1 MKGNRFGFEQV
12 KVIAAIVFCISFFAC
27 NNDSKKG
34 NSNST
39 ETVPKIDPFIAK
51 APSFSQDSAFMLVQK
66 QVAFGPRVPGTKAH
80 ANCAS
85 FIEKTLKEYGLT
97 VIVQSAPVTTYDGKI
112 FNLKNIIA
120 SYKPEFQKR
129 VLLLAHWDSRPIA
142 DNDDKDKQKP
152 LDGADDGASGV
163 AVLLEIARQISKAEL
178 KIGVDLFFSDLEDY
192 GQPDDSD
199 KPKMQDSWCLGT
211 QYWAKNMHV
220 PGYTANY
227 GILLDMVGAK
237 GAIFPREGTGNYF
250 APDVVNKVWSIAKN
264 LGYSSYFTDDNT
276 GNTTDD
282 HLYVNTIAKIP
293 CIDIVHMSPLTGT
306 YGEHHH
312 THKDNMDI
320 IDKNTLKVVGQ
331 TVLEVLYQE

>member
-1 MKGNRFGFEQV
+1 MKKNRPG
-12 KVIAAIVFCISFFAC
+12 IAKMPFFIVAVLCLSIFSC
-27 NNDSKKG
+27 NNESTQTQ
-34 NSNST
+34 T
-39 ETVPKIDPFIAK
+39 ETVQKPAAFVKK
-51 APSFSQDSAFMLVQK
+51 APAFNEDSAYYWVQK
-66 QVAFGPRVPGTKAH
+66 QVAFGPRVPGSKAH
-80 ANCAS
+80 ANCAA
-85 FIEKTLKEYGLT
+85 FIEKTLKDYGLT
-97 VIVQSAPVTTYDGKI
+97 VVVQTAPITTYDNKI

-129 VLLLAHWDSRPIA
+129 VLLLAHWDSRHIA
-142 DNDDKDKQKP
+142 DNDTKDENKAI
-152 LDGADDGASGV
+152 DGADDGGSGV
-163 AVLLEIARQISKAEL
+163 AVLLEIARQLSKADL
-178 KIGVDLFFSDLEDY
+178 KVGVDLFFSDLEDY

-237 GAIFPREGTGNYF
+237 GAIFPREGTGSYF
-250 APDVVNKVWSIAKN
+250 APDVVNKVWSTAKN
-264 LGYSSYFTDDNT
+264 LGYSSYFTDDKT
-276 GNTTDD
+276 GSTTDD

-293 CIDIVHMSPLTGT
+293 CIDIVHMSPVSGS

-312 THKDNMDI
+312 THKDTIDI

-331 TVLEVLYQE
+331 TVLEVLWQE

>member
-1 MKGNRFGFEQV
+1 MKKNRFG
-12 KVIAAIVFCISFFAC
+12 IAKMPFFIVAVLCLSIFAC
-27 NNDSKKG
+27 NNESTQTP
-34 NSNST
+34 T
-39 ETVPKIDPFIAK
+39 ETVQKPAAFVKK
-51 APSFSQDSAFMLVQK
+51 APAFNEDSAYYWVQK
-66 QVAFGPRVPGTKAH
+66 QVAFGPRVPGSKAH

-85 FIEKTLKEYGLT
+85 FIEKTLKDYGLT
-97 VIVQSAPVTTYDGKI
+97 VVVQTAPITTYDNKI

-129 VLLLAHWDSRPIA
+129 VLLLAHWDSRHIA
-142 DNDDKDKQKP
+142 DNDTKDENKAI
-152 LDGADDGASGV
+152 DGADDGGSGV
-163 AVLLEIARQISKAEL
+163 AVLLEIARQLSKADL
-178 KIGVDLFFSDLEDY
+178 KVGVDLFFSDLEDY

-237 GAIFPREGTGNYF
+237 GAIFPREGTGSYF
-250 APDVVNKVWSIAKN
+250 APDVVNKVWSTAKN
-264 LGYSSYFTDDNT
+264 LGYSSYFTDDKT
-276 GNTTDD
+276 GSTTDD

-293 CIDIVHMSPLTGT
+293 CIDIVHMSPVSGS

-312 THKDNMDI
+312 THKDTMDI

-331 TVLEVLYQE
+331 TVLEVLWQE

>member
-1 MKGNRFGFEQV
+1 MEKSKFSF
-12 KVIAAIVFCISFFAC
+12 KIPYVFVFLILCLSFFAC
-27 NNDSKKG
+27 NNE
-34 NSNST
+34 SNQTPS
-39 ETVPKIDPFIAK
+39 EIVEKPAAFVAK
-51 APSFSQDSAFMLVQK
+51 APVFNQDSAYFWIQK
-66 QVAFGPRVPGTKAH
+66 QVEFGPRVPGTKAH
-80 ANCAS
+80 ANCAA
-85 FIEKTLKEYGLT
+85 FIENTLKGFGLT
-97 VIVQSAPVTTYDGKI
+97 VVVQSAPVTTYDGKI

-120 SYKPEFQKR
+120 SYKPDFQKR

-142 DNDDKDKQKP
+142 DGDTKDKNLP
-152 LDGADDGASGV
+152 IDGADDGASGA
-163 AVLLEIARQISKAEL
+163 AVLLEIARQISKADL

-237 GAIFPREGTGNYF
+237 GAVFPREGTGTYF
-250 APDVVNKVWSIAKN
+250 APDIVNKVWSIANKI
-264 LGYSSYFTDDNT
+264 GYSSYFTDDNT

-293 CIDIVHMSPLTGT
+293 CIDIVHMSPVTGT
-306 YGEHHH
+306 YGDHHH
-312 THKDNMDI
+312 THKDKIDI

>member
-1 MKGNRFGFEQV
+1 MRKNRPG
-12 KVIAAIVFCISFFAC
+12 IAKMPFFIVAVLCLSIFSC
-27 NNDSKKG
+27 NNESTQTP
-34 NSNST
+34 T
-39 ETVPKIDPFIAK
+39 ETVQKSAAFVKK
-51 APSFSQDSAFMLVQK
+51 APAFNEDSAYYWVQK
-66 QVAFGPRVPGTKAH
+66 QVAFGPRVPGSKAH

-85 FIEKTLKEYGLT
+85 FIEKTLKDYGLT
-97 VIVQSAPVTTYDGKI
+97 VVVQTAPITTYDNKI

-129 VLLLAHWDSRPIA
+129 VLLLAHWDSRHIA
-142 DNDDKDKQKP
+142 DNDTKDENKAI
-152 LDGADDGASGV
+152 DGADDGGSGV
-163 AVLLEIARQISKAEL
+163 AVLLEIARQLSKADL
-178 KIGVDLFFSDLEDY
+178 KVGVDLFFSDLEDY

-237 GAIFPREGTGNYF
+237 GAIFPREGTGSYF
-250 APDVVNKVWSIAKN
+250 APDVVNKVWSTAKN
-264 LGYSSYFTDDNT
+264 LGYSSYFTDDKT

-293 CIDIVHMSPLTGT
+293 CIDIVHMSPVTGS

-312 THKDNMDI
+312 THKDTMDI

-331 TVLEVLYQE
+331 TVLEVLWQE

>member
-1 MKGNRFGFEQV
+1 MRKSKFITNTSYSI
-12 KVIAAIVFCISFFAC
+12 VIAIICFILFAC
-27 NNDSKKG
+27 NNENNQKPEEKAQRPVSF
-34 NSNST
+34 
-39 ETVPKIDPFIAK
+39 VAK
-51 APSFSQDSAFMLVQK
+51 APAFNQDSAYYWVQK
-66 QVAFGPRVPGTKAH
+66 QVDFGPRVPGTTAH
-80 ANCAS
+80 ANCAA
-85 FIEKTLKEYGLT
+85 FIEKTLKDFGLS
-97 VIVQSAPVTTYDGKI
+97 VVVQSAPVSTYDGKI
-112 FNLKNIIA
+112 FTLKNIIA
-120 SYKPEFQKR
+120 SYKPDFQKR

-142 DNDDKDKQKP
+142 DNDIKDENKP
-152 LDGADDGASGV
+152 IDGADDGASGV
-163 AVLLEIARQISKAEL
+163 AVLLEIARQLSKADL

-192 GQPDDSD
+192 GQPEDSD

-211 QYWAKNMHV
+211 QYWAKNPHV

-237 GAIFPREGTGNYF
+237 GAVFPREGTGTHF
-250 APDVVNKVWSIAKN
+250 APDVVNKVWSIAQSIGN
-264 LGYSSYFTDDNT
+264 SSFFTDDIT

-293 CIDIVHMSPLTGT
+293 CIDIVHMSPVSGT

-312 THKDNMDI
+312 THKDNIDI

>member
-1 MKGNRFGFEQV
+1 MKKNRPG
-12 KVIAAIVFCISFFAC
+12 IAKMPFFIVAVLCLSIFSC
-27 NNDSKKG
+27 NNESTQTQ
-34 NSNST
+34 T
-39 ETVPKIDPFIAK
+39 ETVQKPAAFVKK
-51 APSFSQDSAFMLVQK
+51 APAFNEDSAYYWVQK
-66 QVAFGPRVPGTKAH
+66 QVAFGPRVPGSKAH
-80 ANCAS
+80 ANCAA
-85 FIEKTLKEYGLT
+85 FIEKALKDYGLT
-97 VIVQSAPVTTYDGKI
+97 VVVQTAPITTYDNKI

-129 VLLLAHWDSRPIA
+129 VLLLAHWDSRHIA
-142 DNDDKDKQKP
+142 DNDTKDENKAI
-152 LDGADDGASGV
+152 DGADDGGSGV
-163 AVLLEIARQISKAEL
+163 AVLLEIARQLSKADL
-178 KIGVDLFFSDLEDY
+178 KVGVDLFFSDLEDY

-237 GAIFPREGTGNYF
+237 GAIFPREGTGSYF
-250 APDVVNKVWSIAKN
+250 APDVVNKVWSTAKN
-264 LGYSSYFTDDNT
+264 LGYSSYFTDDKT

-293 CIDIVHMSPLTGT
+293 CIDIVHMSPVSGS

-312 THKDNMDI
+312 THKDTMDI

-331 TVLEVLYQE
+331 TVLEVLWQE

>member
-1 MKGNRFGFEQV
+1 MKKNRPG
-12 KVIAAIVFCISFFAC
+12 IAKMPFFIVAVLCLSIFSC
-27 NNDSKKG
+27 NNESTQTQ
-34 NSNST
+34 T
-39 ETVPKIDPFIAK
+39 ETVQKPAAFVKK
-51 APSFSQDSAFMLVQK
+51 APAFNEDSAYYWVQK
-66 QVAFGPRVPGTKAH
+66 QVAFGPRVPGSKAH
-80 ANCAS
+80 ANCAA
-85 FIEKTLKEYGLT
+85 FIEKTLKDYGLT
-97 VIVQSAPVTTYDGKI
+97 VVVQTAPITTYDNKI

-129 VLLLAHWDSRPIA
+129 VLLLAHWDSRHIA
-142 DNDDKDKQKP
+142 DNDTKDENKAI
-152 LDGADDGASGV
+152 DGADDGGSGV
-163 AVLLEIARQISKAEL
+163 AVLLEIARQLSKADL
-178 KIGVDLFFSDLEDY
+178 KVGVDLFFSDLEDY

-237 GAIFPREGTGNYF
+237 GAIFPREGTGSYF
-250 APDVVNKVWSIAKN
+250 APDVVNKVWSTAKN
-264 LGYSSYFTDDNT
+264 LGYSSYFTDDKT

-293 CIDIVHMSPLTGT
+293 CIDIVHMSPVSGS

-312 THKDNMDI
+312 THKDTIDI

-331 TVLEVLYQE
+331 TVLEVLWQE